1 MAKKGDKNNRRS
13 SIVEDMKKSETIEIA
28 NGEVDHSKFSVI
40 RQGNEYNV
48 PKEIKH
54 WNELKQE
61 CTTAE
66 EIHNTVRRL
75 PLDNVLPLLQELL
88 EKFDVQQARD
98 TELTEWIKAVL
109 LTHTAYF
116 MSLPEIVQQLSDLY
130 NELNVRLTVYPKLL
144 AMHGRLGLIQ
154 RQIDYRNRKEE
165 DESEDED
172 EEDVKVFSESE
183 DEDAEDDAVAYGD
196 EEDDEDNDDLMD
208 IDDSHGHD
216 NNNDEVKFLLL
227 FSPYMLILNVF
238 YRKPCLLRRKRII

>member
-1 MAKKGDKNNRRS
+1 
-13 SIVEDMKKSETIEIA
+13 
-28 NGEVDHSKFSVI
+28 
-40 RQGNEYNV
+40 
-48 PKEIKH
+48 
-54 WNELKQE
+54 
-61 CTTAE
+61 
-66 EIHNTVRRL
+66 
-75 PLDNVLPLLQELL
+75 
-88 EKFDVQQARD
+88 
-98 TELTEWIKAVL
+98 
-109 LTHTAYF
+109 

-216 NNNDEVKFLLL
+216 NNNDEVKFLPL

-238 YRKPCLLRRKRII
+238 YRKPCLLRKKRII